1 MEPESVCVG
10 GCILRRELEHL
21 VIPDL
26 TNSPEADNALI
37 LPPPP
42 PLLHQCSI
50 LRGFKAALKSYTERK
65 EVETLISTR
74 IKLFFFIL
82 ALLFGSCVG
91 IHGTHRKHQEWRS
104 KRSRPI
110 FEGESH

>member
-1 MEPESVCVG
+1 MRSSY
-10 GCILRRELEHL
+10 H
-21 VIPDL
+21 
-26 TNSPEADNALI
+26 
-37 LPPPP
+37 PPPP
-42 PLLHQCSI
+42 PSI
-50 LRGFKAALKSYTERK
+50 SAPFSVLGFKAALKSYTERK

-91 IHGTHRKHQEWRS
+91 IHGTQRKHQEWRS